1 MNGMVYPTMLED
13 QTVLQFFLK
22 NKNNVLSF
30 IKDNQNIYISICI
43 YFSHILIIWKCRG
56 ETTIAIWPTNATG
69 TPDHARSQD
78 NVSCVV
84 LLYKLSLVNKRFES
98 CLEKLSFRSNVRLTE
113 EMRTANAIQL
123 HRLNI

>member
-1 MNGMVYPTMLED
+1 MGHLGWLFKLNPHPRHQHCTDEAQKAETL
-13 QTVLQFFLK
+13 
-22 NKNNVLSF
+22 LSAV
-30 IKDNQNIYISICI
+30 ISICI